1 MSDNSTSLLIKL
13 SKSFLKDISSFQV
26 VHPNTLIPY
35 GLKPHTRSISWLAE
49 SIVSQNIK
57 SKKEK
62 YGVEYFEEPESDIG
76 VWDFK
81 IRFEGSKEMLY
92 VNFKV
97 TNVKANKQHND
108 MSSIKKL
115 VKFFED
121 NKKKK
126 LFYLI
131 FPIEFNNNTISFVDN
146 FICGEYIKMKNFYL
160 NPRNEHIQ
168 AYYDVENIDRTYEQF
183 YDLLLEK
190 QKKGK
195 KIFLK

>member
-1 MSDNSTSLLIKL
+1 MTINYADKLISLSNQIVDEVP
-13 SKSFLKDISSFQV
+13 SFEVI
-26 VHPNTLIPY
+26 HPKELIPY

-49 SIVSQNIK
+49 SVICQNLK
-57 SKKEK
+57 KNKEK
-62 YGVEYFEEPESDIG
+62 YSLSFFEEPKSDIG

-81 IRFEGSKEMLY
+81 IIFKDSKETIY

-97 TNVKANKQHND
+97 TNIKANKQHND

-115 VKFFED
+115 VNFFEED
-121 NKKKK
+121 KKKK

-131 FPIEFNNNTISFVDN
+131 FPIEFINNKICFIKKFIS
-146 FICGEYIKMKNFYL
+146 GEYIKMKSFYL

-168 AYYDVENIDRTYEQF
+168 AYYDVENVDRNFEQF

-195 KIFLK
+195 KVFLK